1 MRKFFKKSKLLG
13 NGLENDLEIG
23 KNLILIIILLIN
35 IIMAIKNPLN
45 PPDF

>member
-1 MRKFFKKSKLLG
+1 MILKLEKNKK
-13 NGLENDLEIG
+13 
-23 KNLILIIILLIN
+23 LILIIILLIN